1 MLKELI
7 KNKIY
12 IVDSLD
18 SWEDAVKKGA
28 ELLLENK
35 CIEPRYVDCIIK
47 NIKET
52 GPYIVLGDGMAMS
65 HARPE
70 DGVIENGIT
79 LLKIKNGVDFFDEKN
94 RVFLL
99 FTLAAEDNEQHQDLM
114 GEIADLL
121 NESEKI
127 KRIMY
132 DELTDLEIYNIIL
145 Q

>member
-7 KNKIY
+7 RNKID
-12 IVDSLD
+12 IVDSID
-18 SWEDAVKKGA
+18 NWEEAIKKGA
-28 ELLLENK
+28 ELLIENK
-35 CIEPRYVDCIIK
+35 CIEPRYVDCIVN
-47 NIKET
+47 NIKES

-70 DGVIENGIT
+70 DGVIKNGIT
-79 LLKIKNGVDFFDEKN
+79 LLKIRDGVDFDEKN

-99 FTLAAEDNEQHQDLM
+99 FTLAAENNEHHQELLE
-114 GEIADLL
+114 EIADLL

-132 DELTDLEIYNIIL
+132 DDLSDLEIYDLI
-145 Q
+145 

>member
-7 KNKIY
+7 KNKID

>member
-7 KNKIY
+7 RNS
-12 IVDSLD
+12 VSN
-18 SWEDAVKKGA
+18 WEDAIRKGA
-28 ELLLENK
+28 QLLIENR
-35 CIEPRYVDCIIK
+35 CIEPRYVDSIIN
-47 NIKET
+47 NIKES
-52 GPYIVLGDGMAMS
+52 GPYVVLGDGMAMS

-70 DGVIENGIT
+70 DGVLKNGIT
-79 LLKIKNGVDFFDEKN
+79 LLKIVNGVDFDNKN
-94 RVFLL
+94 KVFLL
-99 FTLAAEDNEQHQDLM
+99 FTLAAENNEHHQDLM

-132 DELTDLEIYNIIL
+132 DDLTDLEIYDIIL

>member
-7 KNKIY
+7 RNKID
-12 IVDSLD
+12 IVDSID
-18 SWEDAVKKGA
+18 NWEEAIKKGA
-28 ELLLENK
+28 ELLIENK
-35 CIEPRYVDCIIK
+35 CIEPRYVDNIIK
-47 NIKET
+47 NIKES

-70 DGVIENGIT
+70 DGVIKNGIT
-79 LLKIKNGVDFFDEKN
+79 LLKIKNGVDFDEKN
-94 RVFLL
+94 KVFLL
-99 FTLAAEDNEQHQDLM
+99 FTLAAENNDNHQELM
-114 GEIADLL
+114 EEIADLL

-132 DELTDLEIYNIIL
+132 DELTDLEIYDIIL

>member
-7 KNKIY
+7 RNKID
-12 IVDSLD
+12 IVDSV
-18 SWEDAVKKGA
+18 SNWEDAIRKGA
-28 ELLLENK
+28 QLLIENR
-35 CIEPRYVDCIIK
+35 CIEPRYVDSIIN
-47 NIKET
+47 NIKES
-52 GPYIVLGDGMAMS
+52 GPYVVLGDGMAMS

-70 DGVIENGIT
+70 DGVLKNGIT
-79 LLKIKNGVDFFDEKN
+79 LLKIVNGVDFDNKN
-94 RVFLL
+94 KVFLL
-99 FTLAAEDNEQHQDLM
+99 FTLAAENNEHHQDLM

-132 DELTDLEIYNIIL
+132 DDLTDLEIYDIIL

>member
-7 KNKIY
+7 KNKID
-12 IVDSLD
+12 IVDSVND
-18 SWEDAVKKGA
+18 WEDAIRKGA
-28 ELLLENK
+28 QLLLENK

-47 NIKET
+47 NIKES
-52 GPYIVLGDGMAMS
+52 GPYVVLGDGMAMS

-70 DGVIENGIT
+70 DGVLKEGIT
-79 LLKIKNGVDFFDEKN
+79 LLKIKNGVDFDENNKI
-94 RVFLL
+94 FLL
-99 FTLAAEDNEQHQDLM
+99 FTLAAENNDNHQNLLE
-114 GEIADLL
+114 EIADLL

-132 DELTDLEIYNIIL
+132 DDLTDLEIYDIIL

>member
-7 KNKIY
+7 RNKID
-12 IVDSLD
+12 IVDNVND
-18 SWEDAVKKGA
+18 WEEAVRKGA
-28 ELLLENK
+28 ELLIENR
-35 CIEPRYVDCIIK
+35 CIEPRYVDCIIN
-47 NIKET
+47 NIKEK
-52 GPYIVLGDGMAMS
+52 GPYIILGDGMAMS

-70 DGVIENGIT
+70 DGVIKNGIT
-79 LLKIKNGVDFFDEKN
+79 LLKIKNGFDFDEKN
-94 RVFLL
+94 RIFLL
-99 FTLAAEDNEQHQDLM
+99 FTLAAENNDKHQDLM

-132 DELTDLEIYNIIL
+132 DELTDLEIYDIIL

>member
-1 MLKELI
+1 
-7 KNKIY
+7 
-12 IVDSLD
+12 
-18 SWEDAVKKGA
+18 
-28 ELLLENK
+28 
-35 CIEPRYVDCIIK
+35 
-47 NIKET
+47 
-52 GPYIVLGDGMAMS
+52 MS

>member
-7 KNKIY
+7 RNKID
-12 IVDSLD
+12 IVKSV
-18 SWEDAVKKGA
+18 SNWEEAIRKGA
-28 ELLLENK
+28 QLLLDNK
-35 CIEPRYVDCIIK
+35 CIEPRYVDSIIK

-70 DGVIENGIT
+70 DGVLKNGIT
-79 LLKIKNGVDFFDEKN
+79 LLKISDGLDFDEKN
-94 RVFLL
+94 KVFLL
-99 FTLAAEDNEQHQDLM
+99 FTLAAENNDHHQDLVE
-114 GEIADLL
+114 EIADLL

-132 DELTDLEIYNIIL
+132 DDLTDLEIYDIIL

>member
-7 KNKIY
+7 RNKID
-12 IVDSLD
+12 IVKSV
-18 SWEDAVKKGA
+18 SNWEEAIRKGA
-28 ELLLENK
+28 QLLLDNK
-35 CIEPRYVDCIIK
+35 CIEPRYVDSIIK

-70 DGVIENGIT
+70 DGVLKNGIT
-79 LLKIKNGVDFFDEKN
+79 LLKISDGVDFDEKN
-94 RVFLL
+94 KVFLL
-99 FTLAAEDNEQHQDLM
+99 FTLAAENNDHHQDLVE
-114 GEIADLL
+114 EIADLL

-132 DELTDLEIYNIIL
+132 DDLTDLEIYDIIL